1 MPRYYFNIRSSTGL
15 IVDPDGTDLPDLAA
29 ALTEAERS
37 ARELLADLL
46 KAGATLDGQVFEISD
61 DSGEL
66 LARLPF
72 RNVLRLP

>member
-1 MPRYYFNIRSSTGL
+1 MPRYYFHIRSSAGL
-15 IVDPDGTDLPDLAA
+15 ILDPEGTEMPDLDA

-46 KAGATLDGQVFEISD
+46 KSGSVLDGQMFEISD
-61 DSGEL
+61 ADGTV

>member
-1 MPRYYFNIRSSTGL
+1 MPHYYFHIRSSAGL
-15 IVDPDGTDLPDLAA
+15 ILDPEGTEMPDLDA

-46 KAGATLDGQVFEISD
+46 KSGSVLDGQMFEISD
-61 DSGEL
+61 ADGTV

>member
-1 MPRYYFNIRSSTGL
+1 L
-15 IVDPDGTDLPDLAA
+15 ILDPEGTEMPDLDA

-46 KAGATLDGQVFEISD
+46 KSGSVLDGQMFEISD
-61 DSGEL
+61 ADGTV